1 MMRRRWQD
9 RNIENEIT
17 TEKSLFCGVDLGQS
31 RDYSA
36 LAIVECV
43 RTITNG
49 KDEITKL
56 DCRYLKRWQLRTSYP
71 QIVKD
76 VVQLVNSLDPSLSST
91 GGQPVLAVDKTG
103 CGAAVVDLFKAEKIN
118 AELRPIMI
126 TGGSKVTIEDG
137 DYRIPKRDLVAAVQV
152 FLQNR
157 MLKIA
162 SQLPEAVTLTN
173 ELANFKAKI
182 SDAGNDSYG
191 AGADWR
197 TGNNDDLVLSLAMAL
212 WCANKPP
219 LRVTERERQLFQ
231 SLNL

>member
-1 MMRRRWQD
+1 MMQRYD
-9 RNIENEIT
+9 PRNIEPTIEI
-17 TEKSLFCGVDLGQS
+17 EKSLFVSLDLGQS
-31 RDYSA
+31 QDYSA
-36 LAIVECV
+36 LAIIECE
-43 RTITNG
+43 RAITNG

-56 DCRYLKRWQLRTSYP
+56 NCRYLKRWRLRTAYP

-91 GGQPVLAVDKTG
+91 RGRPVLAVDKTG

-137 DYRIPKRDLVAAVQV
+137 DYRIPKRDLVAAVV
-152 FLQNR
+152 VSLQNR
-157 MLKIA
+157 TLKIA
-162 SQLPEAVTLTN
+162 SQLPEAETLTR

-191 AGADWR
+191 AGDDWR
-197 TGNNDDLVLSLAMAL
+197 IGNNDDLVLAVAMAIWNADRPVFAFTEEDKQIIRL
-212 WCANKPP
+212 
-219 LRVTERERQLFQ
+219 LR
-231 SLNL
+231 

>member
-1 MMRRRWQD
+1 MRDVTRYK
-9 RNIENEIT
+9 EPELKL
-17 TEKSLFCGVDLGQS
+17 EKSLFCGVDLGQS

-49 KDEITKL
+49 RAEITKL
-56 DCRYLKRWQLRTSYP
+56 DCRYLKRWRLRTAYP

-76 VVQLVNSLDPSLSST
+76 VVQLVNSLDPSLSSE

-103 CGAAVVDLFKAEKIN
+103 CGAAVVDLFQAEKIN
-118 AELRPIMI
+118 AELRPVII

-137 DYRIPKRDLVAAVQV
+137 TYRIPKRDLVSAVVV

-157 MLKIA
+157 VLKIA
-162 SQLPEAVTLTN
+162 SQLPEAETLTR

-191 AGADWR
+191 AGDDWR
-197 TGNNDDLVLSLAMAL
+197 TGNNDDLILALAMAL
-212 WCANKPP
+212 WCANRPP
-219 LRVTERERQLFQ
+219 FRVTANERELFQ